1 MRMSRAFEAL
11 SQRLLQALLRPP
23 FSRAVW
29 SLSLPLIFAE
39 VSETL
44 IHVIGTVFLTRV
56 GVVEVGAVAL
66 ADTVFELWAVLTLG
80 LVDGLQILIARRIG
94 QGRDQAVGETFNQGL
109 GLMVVVSVGLTASLF
124 WMAGPLSDFLVSSDD
139 VAIAVERFLRII
151 AFAIVFNA
159 LSLAYSA
166 LFVGLGKTRVLIWAT
181 LVLAV
186 TNIALDYAL
195 VFGHFGF
202 PALGIEG
209 AAIGSLGA
217 EIATCLFLT
226 GYVILRVDCARYG
239 IFRFARWN
247 GATIGLLARLS
258 WPIALEALLEGARW
272 LVFFLIIERISPF
285 ALAES
290 NLVYACFE
298 VFLIPTGGFAE
309 TACSMVSNW
318 VGQGR
323 TRFGSLVREVTA
335 ASYFITLPMA
345 LLALLFPGAVLSL
358 LDIEGALKGGGEAS
372 LRVVSLAMLIVI
384 PAEMWAAAVIGT
396 GDTFASFWIEAALT
410 VVMIGGAWL
419 AGSVLHLPL
428 YYVWMSVPIA
438 WLSCWIL
445 SYLWMRS
452 GQWAESAEI

>member
-1 MRMSRAFEAL
+1 MRMSRAFDSV
-11 SQRLLQALLRPP
+11 SQRLP
-23 FSRAVW
+23 FSRTVW

-66 ADTVFELWAVLTLG
+66 ADTVFELWAVLTFG

-94 QGRDQAVGETFNQGL
+94 QGRDRSVGHTFNQGL
-109 GLMVVVSVGLTASLF
+109 GLLVLVSVVLTASLV
-124 WMAGPLSDFLVSSDD
+124 WLAGPLSRFLVSSDE
-139 VAIAVERFLRII
+139 VATAVALFLRII
-151 AFAIVFNA
+151 AFAIGFNA
-159 LSLAYSA
+159 VNLAYSA

-217 EIATCLFLT
+217 EIATFLFLT
-226 GYVILRVDCARYG
+226 VYVVTRCDCERYG
-239 IFRFARWN
+239 IFRFSRWDK
-247 GATIGLLARLS
+247 GTSGRLTRLS
-258 WPIALEALLEGARW
+258 WPIALEALLEAGRW
-272 LVFFLIIERISPF
+272 LAFFLIIERISPV

-290 NLVYACFE
+290 NLIYACFE

-309 TACSMVSNW
+309 TACSMVSNL

-323 TRFGSLVREVTA
+323 RRFDALMREVTA
-335 ASYFITLPMA
+335 ASYTITLPLV
-345 LLALLFPGAVLSL
+345 LLALTFPGSVLSL
-358 LDIEGALKGGGEAS
+358 LDVEGALKGGGEAS
-372 LRVVSLAMLIVI
+372 LRVLSLAMVIII

-396 GDTFASFWIEAALT
+396 GDTFASLWIEAILT
-410 VVMIGGAWL
+410 VLMVGGAFV
-419 AGSVLHLPL
+419 AGHVLHLPL
-428 YYVWMSVPIA
+428 YYVWLTIPLS

-445 SYLWMRS
+445 SYVWMRNEY
-452 GQWAESAEI
+452 WMESAEI

>member
-1 MRMSRAFEAL
+1 MRRSRAFESL
-11 SQRLLQALLRPP
+11 SQRLPQALLRLP

-29 SLSLPLIFAE
+29 ALSLPLIFAE

-66 ADTVFELWAVLTLG
+66 ADTVFELFAVLTFG

-94 QGRDQAVGETFNQGL
+94 QGRDRSVGETFNQGL
-109 GLMVVVSVGLTASLF
+109 GLLITISILLTALLF
-124 WMAGPLSDFLVSSDD
+124 WLARPLSTLLVSSED
-139 VAIAVERFLRII
+139 VGIAVAQFLRII
-151 AFAIVFNA
+151 AFAIGFNA
-159 LSLAYSA
+159 ISLAYSA
-166 LFVGLGKTRVLIWAT
+166 LFVALGQTRVLIWAT
-181 LVLAV
+181 LVLAI
-186 TNIALDYAL
+186 TNIAMDYTL

-217 EIATCLFLT
+217 EIATCVFLT
-226 GYVILRVDCARYG
+226 FHILLRCDCARYG
-239 IFRFARWN
+239 LFRFSKWQ
-247 GATIGLLARLS
+247 GGITKLLARLS
-258 WPIALEALLEGARW
+258 WPIALEALLEAGRW
-272 LVFFLIIERISPF
+272 LVFFLIIERISPL

-309 TACSMVSNW
+309 TACSTVSNW

-335 ASYFITLPMA
+335 ASYVITLPLA
-345 LLALLFPGAVLSL
+345 LFVLLFPGVVLSL

-372 LRVVSLAMLIVI
+372 LRVLSLAMLIVI

-410 VVMIGGAWL
+410 VVMIGGALL

-428 YYVWMSVPIA
+428 YYVWMSVPIG
-438 WLSCWIL
+438 WLACWVL

-452 GQWAESAEI
+452 GQWKVAGEI